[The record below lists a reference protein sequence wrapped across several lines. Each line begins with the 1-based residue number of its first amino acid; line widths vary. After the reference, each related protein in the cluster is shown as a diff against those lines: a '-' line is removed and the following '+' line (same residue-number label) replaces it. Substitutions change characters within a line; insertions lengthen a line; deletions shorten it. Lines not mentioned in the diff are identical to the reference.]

1 MIGGVVFVFLLAF
14 ALYVR
19 SVPPKVVPTTIDPTT
34 LQQPQFQGAVPEFM
48 KGDAEP
54 MVQEALDEA
63 AEVLRNLEK
72 EGDASDK
79 AEPVEMFEL

>member
-1 MIGGVVFVFLLAF
+1 MTLL
-14 ALYVR
+14 
-19 SVPPKVVPTTIDPTT
+19 
-34 LQQPQFQGAVPEFM
+34 QPQFQGGVPKFM

-79 AEPVEMFEL
+79 AEPVETIEP